1 MKNTETLISILESNS
16 ISIDLACNM
25 VQESINEIH
34 TLMQK
39 KKKNSQEQKTFD
51 EILKCIDEL
60 NQKFKNVRQTLR
72 HNYSL

>member
-1 MKNTETLISILESNS
+1 MTNMRMKWKVS
-16 ISIDLACNM
+16 
-25 VQESINEIH
+25 
-34 TLMQK
+34 
-39 KKKNSQEQKTFD
+39 SQEQKTFD

>member
-39 KKKNSQEQKTFD
+39 KKEEFSRTKDF
-51 EILKCIDEL
+51 
-60 NQKFKNVRQTLR
+60 
-72 HNYSL
+72 